1 MVREAVGTKLSPLQ
15 PAPNI
20 YKQSQ
25 ICERIRLNTDGRKF
39 LGNDSGQTQPQNM
52 RASPCSRRIEAR
64 LTDTLSSSRPA
75 PPPAID
81 YSLTVVEIYMTSVKQ
96 VINLQQLPYIFNGL
110 EAAVGEK

>member
-1 MVREAVGTKLSPLQ
+1 M
-15 PAPNI
+15 
-20 YKQSQ
+20 
-25 ICERIRLNTDGRKF
+25 NTDGRKF